1 MADERARVH
10 VAFSRGAL
18 GLLKPMGHSLV
29 PASFAVLAISLF
41 AQAPKPKIFAQ
52 RLVETEMDKHPDLLI
67 IVFHVTPPGEKENV
81 IIASNIGRIGKKA
94 DEDDTR
100 VMNTGKPN
108 LEVNAT
114 GDHFEVEMAERDKG
128 GKVIGALA
136 VVYAYKDGVDKE
148 KLHAKAEEIRKDVE
162 AQVPTR
168 AK

>member
-1 MADERARVH
+1 MRSCFLFACLA
-10 VAFSRGAL
+10 AL
-18 GLLKPMGHSLV
+18 
-29 PASFAVLAISLF
+29 AVSLF
-41 AQAPKPKIFAQ
+41 GQTPKPKILAQ
-52 RLVETEMDKHPDLLI
+52 RLVETEMNKHPDLLI

-94 DEDDTR
+94 DEDDMR

-114 GDHFEVEMAERDKG
+114 GDHFEVEMAERDKA

-148 KLHAKAEEIRKDVE
+148 RLHAKAEEIRKEVE

-168 AK
+168 EKLFETGQ

>member
-1 MADERARVH
+1 MRSCFLFACLA
-10 VAFSRGAL
+10 AL
-18 GLLKPMGHSLV
+18 
-29 PASFAVLAISLF
+29 AVSLF
-41 AQAPKPKIFAQ
+41 GQTPKPKILAQ

-94 DEDDTR
+94 DEDDMR

-114 GDHFEVEMAERDKG
+114 GDHFEVEMAERDKAG
-128 GKVIGALA
+128 RVIGALA

-148 KLHAKAEEIRKDVE
+148 KLHAKAEEIRKEVE
-162 AQVPTR
+162 ARVPTR
-168 AK
+168 EKLFETGQ

>member
-1 MADERARVH
+1 MRCCLLPACLA
-10 VAFSRGAL
+10 AL
-18 GLLKPMGHSLV
+18 
-29 PASFAVLAISLF
+29 VLPLI
-41 AQAPKPKIFAQ
+41 AQMPKPKIFAQ

-94 DEDDTR
+94 DEDDMR

-114 GDHFEVEMAERDKG
+114 GDHFEVEMAQRDKT
-128 GKVIGALA
+128 GKVVGALA

-148 KLHAKAEEIRKDVE
+148 KLHTKAEEIRKEVE

-168 AK
+168 ERLFETGQ